1 MSGLEIGGLSVLAL
15 VLLVWLGMHVAVALT
30 LVSGLGVW
38 IVRDSLEIAVQM
50 LSLAAT
56 DAIASYDFG
65 VIPLFVLMGMFVSLS
80 DTGRD
85 IFEVAN
91 HAFRKMR
98 AGLGI
103 ATVAANAVFAAIT
116 GVSIASAS
124 VFTRIAV
131 PEMIRFG
138 YKPRFAVGVV
148 AGSSVLGML
157 IPPSLLFIIFGI
169 LAETSIGDL
178 FLAGIIPGI
187 VLSLAFVVQ
196 ILVRAYV
203 FPDSIGGMDRV
214 ADANP
219 DAPAPSPL
227 RIVPAI
233 GLILLVLGGI
243 YGGLFT
249 PTEAGAV
256 GAAGAMA
263 IAIAKRRLGARSLWS
278 VLVETGHVTA
288 SIGLIII
295 AAHMY
300 ARMLAVAGIPTLFG
314 ETLATLDIGLYG
326 TLAIYVALI
335 ILLGTI
341 IDAASIMLIAVPLF
355 LPVMLAFGVDVV
367 WFGVVTVLA
376 VEIGMLTPPFGIA
389 VFVIR
394 NNLQRDDLGV
404 GEIFRGAAPF
414 AFTLFLVLLLVIAVP
429 WFALAFI
436 R

>member
-38 IVRDSLEIAVQM
+38 IVRDNPEIAVQM

-91 HAFRKMR
+91 HAFRNLR

-196 ILVRAYV
+196 ILVRAYA
-203 FPDSIGGMDRV
+203 FPDSIGGMDRT
-214 ADANP
+214 DAG
-219 DAPAPSPL
+219 DAAAPAPSPL

-394 NNLQRDDLGV
+394 NNLQRDDLSV